1 MVDTESHQ
9 RKTEQMF
16 YEQGYRAGYKGETYS
31 CPHLLF
37 TFAAIE
43 WMCGYNFG
51 VMAKQAR
58 LS

>member
-1 MVDTESHQ
+1 
-9 RKTEQMF
+9 MF